1 MDSLFTGSVQSWLAV
16 AAATLSPLIALIVG
30 FEGVRQASRAAIE
43 LPTAKSATT
52 LLRLLSSGDATRL
65 PSTQYS
71 PDACEEFAQT
81 ERLGHIVIG
90 RTTRSRKLPSV
101 IVGCEVETQPI
112 EPKNLYD
119 GHRHPP
125 GPLGHALRPTLW
137 ASEPYWST
145 CRHAVGQLDTYG

>member
-81 ERLGHIVIG
+81 ERLGHIVVGAEFQADHTVDLIASMTG
-90 RTTRSRKLPSV
+90 YDDDRRVRTRSDLTQQIKTVPLIELKVEDHHVRLARGELP
-101 IVGCEVETQPI
+101 
-112 EPKNLYD
+112 D
-119 GHRHPP
+119 G
-125 GPLGHALRPTLW
+125 LL
-137 ASEPYWST
+137 
-145 CRHAVGQLDTYG
+145 

>member
-1 MDSLFTGSVQSWLAV
+1 MGGSGDGRFLYRLGASWLAV
-16 AAATLSPLIALIVG
+16 GVTTLSPLIALIVG

-81 ERLGHIVIG
+81 ERLGHIA
-90 RTTRSRKLPSV
+90 T
-101 IVGCEVETQPI
+101 VGDCWVRGG
-112 EPKNLYD
+112 NA
-119 GHRHPP
+119 G
-125 GPLGHALRPTLW
+125 
-137 ASEPYWST
+137 
-145 CRHAVGQLDTYG
+145 